1 MSGEFGDL
9 LVVVGVI
16 LLLVLCSAF
25 FSSAET
31 ALTAASHARI
41 RELASR
47 GNKRAKLVEK
57 LRSDQEGLIGSIL
70 IGNNA
75 VNVVASALATTLFLD
90 LFGEAGLLWA
100 TLVMTVM
107 LVVFAE
113 VMPKTYA
120 LNHSDKY
127 ALAIALPLR
136 LVVIVLHP
144 LSIGLRYIAD
154 KILGTGRTMDGD
166 REVEL
171 RGQIQLYG
179 ADATED
185 ESETHAMLASILDL
199 NQRSVAEV
207 MTHRAKVKMVDAS
220 QDLETLVPEVLG
232 SPYTRHPAYSGNQD
246 NIIGILHV
254 KDLMR
259 TAQEGKPGEAA
270 STADAGGKTK
280 GKGKA
285 KTKGGKAGAQ
295 ANAQPSESAAGAASA
310 VQDIVTSPHFVPGK
324 TPLFDQLQA
333 FRARREHLAIVVDE
347 YGDLLGIVTLEDII
361 EEIVGD
367 IDDEHDLE
375 LAGLEYQP
383 DGSWIVDGEVTIH
396 DLNRTLNWN
405 IPDKYASTIAGIVLH
420 ESRAIPRPGQEYRFH
435 GIRFRI
441 LKREGRR
448 IKSLRLWSDENEK

>member
-144 LSIGLRYIAD
+144 ALHRIALHRRQD
-154 KILGTGRTMDGD
+154 SWHGPHDGR
-166 REVEL
+166 RP
-171 RGQIQLYG
+171 RGG
-179 ADATED
+179 A
-185 ESETHAMLASILDL
+185 
-199 NQRSVAEV
+199 
-207 MTHRAKVKMVDAS
+207 
-220 QDLETLVPEVLG
+220 
-232 SPYTRHPAYSGNQD
+232 
-246 NIIGILHV
+246 
-254 KDLMR
+254 
-259 TAQEGKPGEAA
+259 
-270 STADAGGKTK
+270 
-280 GKGKA
+280 
-285 KTKGGKAGAQ
+285 
-295 ANAQPSESAAGAASA
+295 
-310 VQDIVTSPHFVPGK
+310 
-324 TPLFDQLQA
+324 
-333 FRARREHLAIVVDE
+333 
-347 YGDLLGIVTLEDII
+347 
-361 EEIVGD
+361 
-367 IDDEHDLE
+367 
-375 LAGLEYQP
+375 
-383 DGSWIVDGEVTIH
+383 
-396 DLNRTLNWN
+396 
-405 IPDKYASTIAGIVLH
+405 
-420 ESRAIPRPGQEYRFH
+420 SRADPA
-435 GIRFRI
+435 IRR
-441 LKREGRR
+441 GRHR
-448 IKSLRLWSDENEK
+448 G